1 MQQELLRALQGKK
14 TLSMIDEDWEE
25 LESRMVSSIHLSL
38 AFEIKYS
45 VSDEKSP
52 FDLWEKLKKCLCQNP
67 LQITYI

>member
-45 VSDEKSP
+45 VLDEKSP
-52 FDLWEKLKKCLCQNP
+52 YDLWEKLKKFMSKS

>member
-25 LESRMVSSIHLSL
+25 LEARMVSSIHLSL

-45 VSDEKSP
+45 VLDEKSP
-52 FDLWEKLKKCLCQNP
+52 FDLWEKLKKFMSKS